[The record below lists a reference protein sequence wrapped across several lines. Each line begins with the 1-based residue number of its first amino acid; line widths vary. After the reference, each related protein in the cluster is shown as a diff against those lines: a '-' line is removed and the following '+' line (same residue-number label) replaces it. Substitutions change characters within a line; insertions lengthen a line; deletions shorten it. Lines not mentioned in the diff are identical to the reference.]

1 MSQNSANLK
10 SDAHSVFPLSYKIFG
25 DGSLHKG
32 LLVNVK

>member
-10 SDAHSVFPLSYKIFG
+10 SDAPSVFPLSYKIFG